1 MIIGCTKKALDYIG
15 VGIVEE
21 KRQTDTLF
29 SWTANLMIIN
39 RRKTLIVMND
49 NRTNA
54 IQYQFTN
61 LRNVFCCNSIKNKV
75 AYYGLLPQRPPQ

>member
-1 MIIGCTKKALDYIG
+1 MIIGCKKKALDYIG
-15 VGIVEE
+15 IGVVEE
-21 KRQTDTLF
+21 KGIADPLF

-54 IQYQFTN
+54 IRYQFPN
-61 LRNVFCCNSIKNKV
+61 LRNVFAVI
-75 AYYGLLPQRPPQ
+75 P